1 MALFLYNANLN
12 SNSNKCNEYLNEKC
26 IQSLNLAVMR
36 LFTFC
41 FCTFV
46 FVISSLLSF
55 DVILKVHYF
64 NSFSL
69 FK

>member
-12 SNSNKCNEYLNEKC
+12 SNSNKSNEYISERKVFNFYSISE
-26 IQSLNLAVMR
+26 
-36 LFTFC
+36 FDC